1 MVRFSNNAGAV
12 AATLLLALVGQLP
25 AGDLTQRFE
34 LTLQRVLQ
42 GGPPAY
48 TSELLLAD
56 VIPENTRRFTN
67 FSGDLSGRYVGAL
80 ALASRQTGKAPDK
93 LKKLVSQIL
102 RHQKP
107 DGHFGDPMGLT
118 EMADDDMARLW
129 GNGRMLIGLLEYYAA
144 DPRPEV
150 LEAARG
156 IGDFLVSVAPRFNS
170 GSVQRFFRD
179 GRFATGYICWTQ
191 NVEGLVELYKQTSD
205 IRYLELAKE
214 MAARTSRHPSQHS
227 HGFLA
232 TLRGILELARVSDD
246 EQYLRQVER
255 EWESIV
261 ESDNLLVQ
269 GAIPEAFAPGIER
282 DEGCSEAD
290 WLRLNLELWCETGDS
305 KYLEQAE
312 RTLFNEFFLNQF
324 SSGDF
329 GHVHL
334 RETGIG
340 SDTARAWWCCTLH
353 GLRAFPAVFD
363 SVFRSD
369 EEKLS
374 YELPLDGEGSL
385 EGLRVAASSLLE
397 KNGSIRLTITASDSI
412 RRTISIRVPE
422 WAAKLEV
429 HAPPSVEMAGPQ
441 GGYLSLTGA
450 WEVGDEVVLDYHFRT
465 RLETHPGR
473 SGYTAV
479 FHGPW
484 LLAVDEANSPYF
496 FDEPYAH
503 NRVELSN
510 LDEGREAEHPPSATS
525 AAALTPAD
533 FTVPVAHREL
543 EWIPAGYQT
552 QRQQANLRP
561 VAERTASPQPSRWEF
576 WFRTQEA
583 SSNRP
588 ESATADSPAQSGWL
602 PFSLLVLALIVV
614 TTAVWR
620 QRRRMIR

>member
-1 MVRFSNNAGAV
+1 MVRFSNNAGSV
-12 AATLLLALVGQLP
+12 AATLLLALFGQLQ
-25 AGDLTQRFE
+25 AGDLNQRFE

-67 FSGDLSGRYVGAL
+67 FSGDLSGRYVGAV
-80 ALASRQTGKAPDK
+80 ALASRQTGKTPDK
-93 LKKLVSQIL
+93 LEKLVNQIL

-129 GNGRMLIGLLEYYAA
+129 GNGRMLIGLLEYYAV
-144 DPRPEV
+144 DPLPEV
-150 LEAARG
+150 LEAARR

-170 GSVQRFFRD
+170 GSVQRFFSD

-205 IRYLELAKE
+205 SRYLELAKE

-290 WLRLNLELWCETGDS
+290 WLRLNLELWRETSDS

-369 EEKLS
+369 EEELF

-385 EGLRVAASSLLE
+385 EGLRVVASSSLE
-397 KNGSIRLTITASDSI
+397 KDGSIRLTITASDST

-429 HAPPSVEMAGPQ
+429 HAPPNAEMAGPQ

-450 WEVGDEVVLDYHFRT
+450 WEVGDEVVLDYRFRT
-465 RLETHPGR
+465 RLETHPSR

-496 FDEPYAH
+496 FDEPYSH

-510 LDEGREAEHPPSATS
+510 LEEVAEAEQPPPTTPAS
-525 AAALTPAD
+525 ALTSED
-533 FTVPVAHREL
+533 FLVPVARREL

-561 VAERTASPQPSRWEF
+561 VAERTASPQPIRWEF
-576 WFRTQEA
+576 WFRTRTA
-583 SSNRP
+583 SETPP
-588 ESATADSPAQSGWL
+588 ESTPQSPFGPGWL
-602 PFSLLVLALIVV
+602 AFSVLVIVLALV
-614 TTAVWR
+614 TATVWR
-620 QRRRMIR
+620 KRRRTGR